1 MLREIEKE
9 KLTDGM
15 YVRFTMSVLSDGNYI
30 PDLIQLLEKEESV
43 KYIEPL
49 EDGLLMFVVLA
60 HEGDTIRPYYETVTV
75 REHIHSLLE
84 NKNYHLAFV
93 TTNKGSDTH
102 RLVGSVLYLNEKRKT
117 SESAISD
124 DTMIEVANCGDS
136 TIEAVMS
143 YYREYV
149 CALNS

>member
-15 YVRFTMSVLSDGNYI
+15 YVRFTLSVLSDGNYI
-30 PDLIQLLEKEESV
+30 PDLIQFLEKEESV
-43 KYIEPL
+43 KYIESL
-49 EDGLLMFVVLA
+49 EDGSLMFVVQA

-84 NKNYHLAFV
+84 NKNYHLTFV
-93 TTNKGSDTH
+93 TTNKGTDTH
-102 RLVGSVLYLNEKRKT
+102 RLVGSVLYLNGKRKT

-124 DTMIEVANCGDS
+124 DTMIEIANCGDS

>member
-15 YVRFTMSVLSDGNYI
+15 YVRFTLSVLSDGNYI
-30 PDLIQLLEKEESV
+30 PDLIQFLEKEESV
-43 KYIEPL
+43 KYIESL
-49 EDGLLMFVVLA
+49 EDGSLMFVVQT

-84 NKNYHLAFV
+84 NKNYHLTFV
-93 TTNKGSDTH
+93 TTNKGTDTH
-102 RLVGSVLYLNEKRKT
+102 RLVGSVLYLNGKRKT

-124 DTMIEVANCGDS
+124 DTMIEIANCGDS

>member
-9 KLTDGM
+9 PLTDGM
-15 YVRFTMSVLSDGNYI
+15 YVRFTMSVLSDEDYV
-30 PDLIQLLEKEESV
+30 PDLIRLLKKEDSV

-49 EDGLLMFVVLA
+49 KDGSLMFVVLA

-75 REHIHSLLE
+75 REHIHDFLE
-84 NKNYHLAFV
+84 GKNYHLNFV
-93 TTNKGSDTH
+93 TTNKGLYKH
-102 RLVGSVLYLNEKRKT
+102 RFVVSVICLDGRRKT

-124 DTMIEVANCGDS
+124 DTLIAVANCGDS

-143 YYREYV
+143 YYRV
-149 CALNS
+149 RVRRF

>member
-15 YVRFTMSVLSDGNYI
+15 YVRFTLSVLSDGNYS
-30 PDLIQLLEKEESV
+30 PDLIQFLEKEESV
-43 KYIEPL
+43 KYIESL
-49 EDGLLMFVVLA
+49 EDGSLMFVMQA

-84 NKNYHLAFV
+84 NKNYHLTFV
-93 TTNKGSDTH
+93 TTNKGTDSH
-102 RLVGSVLYLNEKRKT
+102 RLVGSVLYLNGKRKT

-124 DTMIEVANCGDS
+124 DTMIEIANCGDS